1 MERGV
6 FEIEAIKQAAAELIG
21 DIEESLVIV
30 DEGKATGSEWPR
42 PGHAT
47 WQALITVQKQVIMR
61 YE

>member
-30 DEGKATGSEWPR
+30 DEGKATGSEMAAAR
-42 PGHAT
+42 ERDMASLDNGSEAGDY
-47 WQALITVQKQVIMR
+47 AI
-61 YE
+61 

>member
-30 DEGKATGSEWPR
+30 DEGKATGSELAAAR
-42 PGHAT
+42 
-47 WQALITVQKQVIMR
+47 ALDMASLDNGAEAGDYAI
-61 YE
+61 